1 MAQQAASGVPERA
14 KQGAEARRREAWWWT
29 EASIW
34 TERMVSALGNGV
46 KGGKWYS
53 LMDKV
58 ARPTTLATAWPKVA
72 RNHGAAGVDGQS
84 IERFAAQAERYLQE
98 LQHRLEQGS
107 YRPHPVK
114 RVEIPKGDGR
124 TRPLGIPTVKSLP
137 PAKAGDRIVQTAL
150 KMVIEPIFETQFRPG
165 SYGFRPGRGCK
176 DALREVDRL
185 LKEGFTWVVDADLQ
199 SYFDSIPHDRLM
211 ALVAGSISDGQVL
224 SLLEGFLQQ
233 DIMKDMAR
241 WRPTAGTPQ
250 GAVISPLLANLYLHP
265 LDLLM
270 EESGRRMVRYAD
282 DFVILCRTEAEAV
295 AARRQ
300 VEAWVA
306 GNGLTLHPD
315 KTRVGD
321 SRQPGQG
328 FDFLGYRF
336 EAGRRLV
343 RKKSLKALKDKVRD
357 LTGRSRGDSLER
369 IVSDLNPLLR
379 GWFGYFQHATPALF
393 GVLDGFVRRRLRAI
407 LRKQEKRPGM
417 GRCTADHQRWPN
429 AFFAA
434 HGLFTLCTACEQA
447 RHSR

>member
-1 MAQQAASGVPERA
+1 MTQQTASGVPEKA
-14 KQGAEARRREAWWWT
+14 TQGAEARHRGEWWWT

-58 ARPTTLATAWPKVA
+58 VRPTTLEAAWRKVA

-84 IERFAAQAERYLQE
+84 IERFTAQAERYLQE
-98 LQHRLEQGS
+98 LQHSLEDGS
-107 YRPHPVK
+107 YRAHPVK

-124 TRPLGIPTVKSLP
+124 TRPLGIPTVK
-137 PAKAGDRIVQTAL
+137 DRIVQTAL

-165 SYGFRPGRGCK
+165 SYGFRPGRSCK

-185 LKEGFTWVVDADLQ
+185 LNEGFTWVVDADLQ

-211 ALVAGSISDGQVL
+211 ALVAGSISDGPVL

-241 WRPTAGTPQ
+241 WRPTTGTPQ

-270 EESGRRMVRYAD
+270 EQSGCRMVRYAD
-282 DFVILCRTEAEAV
+282 DFVILCRTEEEARS
-295 AARRQ
+295 ALRQ

-306 GNGLTLHPD
+306 ATGLTLHPD

-336 EAGRRLV
+336 EAGHRLV
-343 RKKSLKALKDKVRD
+343 RKKSLKALRDKVRG
-357 LTGRSRGDSLER
+357 LTSRSRGDSLER
-369 IVSDLNPLLR
+369 IITDLNPMLR

-407 LRKQEKRPGM
+407 LRKQEKRPGI
-417 GRCTADHQRWPN
+417 GRCQADHHRWPN

-434 HGLFTLCTACEQA
+434 HGLFTLRTAYEQA